1 MRIMGKKFSSF
12 FISFFILGL
21 ASIILCGAAFAAQP
35 VLDKPAAPE
44 LHTGKN
50 SMDET
55 VLIVSFPVPQ
65 SIRAFL
71 AQSEKQPGAPKLLIE
86 FDTRMDGEKWFLD
99 RVAGGS
105 RERPLQEELLEQFKY
120 RFLVYA
126 PGADFKKRT
135 QYESEFEAFMF
146 GYKSWDLSKN
156 FYSFRYR
163 YVYEQRLPGNKGPV
177 WEDRTSLW
185 SDEATAGKTP

>member
-1 MRIMGKKFSSF
+1 MRIMKNTSF
-12 FISFFILGL
+12 FLLGL
-21 ASIILCGAAFAAQP
+21 VSIFLCGAAFAAQP
-35 VLDKPAAPE
+35 VPDKPAAPE
-44 LHTGKN
+44 LYPGKN
-50 SMDET
+50 YMDET

-146 GYKSWDLSKN
+146 GYKSWDLSKHS
-156 FYSFRYR
+156 YSFRYR
-163 YVYEQRLPGNKGPV
+163 YVYEQLLPGNKGPV
-177 WEDRTSLW
+177 WEDRTSPW